1 MKRESAALPLAAFAA
16 GVVLAIALAISL
28 RAPQQLVALIV
39 PRHAAHRLDGRVEPG
54 EYRFRYVDKN
64 TKLEFQWSIQGDRL
78 IGAISSPD
86 TGWVAVGFGGD
97 GPLMFGADIAI
108 GYVDARGAH
117 VYDDYANSPTGQVP
131 DTTIGGHDDILASA
145 GLQTAAGTTIEFER
159 PLAAHDSSTD
169 KPIQAGQT
177 HVIMASAE
185 SKDIGAYHAS
195 GHKAVA
201 LLDLFNGPLAS
212 ASQESL
218 LPDHISD
225 VQIMV
230 ATWMMLLLLAGAHG
244 LATHWAA
251 RAFAEPPAGAAVEDI
266 GIAPIAIAVLVE
278 LGALGGFAAGVAAR
292 APTWFLGSALAVGLL
307 ALAAIMILYGRA
319 FVRWEIVRHDRSDG
333 IPW

>member
-1 MKRESAALPLAAFAA
+1 VKRESAALPLAAFGA
-16 GVVLAIALAISL
+16 GVVLATLLALSL

-64 TKLEFQWSIQGDRL
+64 TGLDFQWSIVGDRL

-108 GYVDARGAH
+108 GYVDAHGAH

-159 PLAAHDSSTD
+159 PLAAHDSTD

-177 HVIMASAE
+177 HVIMASSEA
-185 SKDIGAYHAS
+185 KDIAAYHAS
-195 GHKAVA
+195 GHKAVV
-201 LLDLFNGPLAS
+201 LLDLFNGPPSS
-212 ASQESL
+212 ASEESL
-218 LPDHISD
+218 LPDHITD
-225 VQIMV
+225 VQIMI

-244 LATHWAA
+244 LATHWAS
-251 RAFAEPPAGAAVEDI
+251 RAFAEPPAGEAAED
-266 GIAPIAIAVLVE
+266 GGALPFAIAVLVE
-278 LGALGGFAAGVAAR
+278 LGALGSFAAGVAVR
-292 APTWFLGSALAVGLL
+292 APTWFLGSTLAVGLL

-319 FVRWEIVRHDRSDG
+319 FVRWEIVRHDRNDG

>member
-1 MKRESAALPLAAFAA
+1 VKRESAALPLLALVT
-16 GVVLAIALAISL
+16 GLVLAIALAFTL

-39 PRHAAHRLDGRVEPG
+39 PRHSVHRLDGRVEPG
-54 EYRFRYVDKN
+54 EYRFRYVDKA
-64 TKLEFQWSIQGDRL
+64 TKLDFQWSIQGDRL
-78 IGAISSPD
+78 IGAISTPD
-86 TGWVAVGFGGD
+86 TGWAAVGFGGD
-97 GPLMFGADIAI
+97 GPLMFGADIVI

-117 VYDDYANSPTGQVP
+117 VHDDYANSPTGQVP

-145 GLQTAAGTTIEFER
+145 GLQSAAGTTIEFER
-159 PLAAHDSSTD
+159 PLAAHDSTD

-185 SKDIGAYHAS
+185 SDDITAYHAS
-195 GHKAVA
+195 GHKAVV
-201 LLDLFNGPLAS
+201 LLDLFNGPPAS
-212 ASQESL
+212 TSQETL

-225 VQIMV
+225 LQIML

-251 RAFAEPPAGAAVEDI
+251 RAFAEPPAGAAADDV
-266 GIAPIAIAVLVE
+266 GVAPMAVAVLVE
-278 LGALGGFAAGVAAR
+278 LGALGLFAAGVAVA
-292 APTWFLGSALAVGLL
+292 APTWVLGSALAVGLL

-319 FVRWEIVRHDRSDG
+319 FVRWEIVRHDRDDG

>member
-1 MKRESAALPLAAFAA
+1 MKRESAALPLAALAA
-16 GVVLAIALAISL
+16 GLVLAIALAFSL
-28 RAPQQLVALIV
+28 RAPQQLLALIV
-39 PRHAAHRLDGRVEPG
+39 PRHSAHRLDGRVEPG
-54 EYRFRYVDKN
+54 EYRFRFVDKN
-64 TKLEFQWSIQGDRL
+64 TKLDFQWSIQGDRL
-78 IGAISSPD
+78 IGAISTPD
-86 TGWVAVGFGGD
+86 TGWAAVGFGGD
-97 GPLMFGADIAI
+97 GPLMFGADIVI
-108 GYVDARGAH
+108 GYVDAHGAH
-117 VYDDYANSPTGQVP
+117 VHDDYANSPTGQVP

-159 PLAAHDSSTD
+159 PLAAHDSTD

-177 HVIMASAE
+177 HVILASAE
-185 SKDIGAYHAS
+185 SDDIAAYHAS

-201 LLDLFNGPLAS
+201 LLDLFNGPPAS

-251 RAFAEPPAGAAVEDI
+251 RAFAEPASEPAGDV
-266 GIAPIAIAVLVE
+266 GIAPMAVAVLVE
-278 LGALGGFAAGVAAR
+278 LGALGAFAAGVAVA
-292 APTWFLGSALAVGLL
+292 APTWVLGSTLAVGLL

-319 FVRWEIVRHDRSDG
+319 FVRWEIVRHDRDDG